1 MTLLRRRPSNVHYVC
16 CSVIVGEIATL
27 AEDNDAEKR
36 RASRV
41 EYGRVFGCTWWRNSF
56 MRGVSTKARQGGTA
70 TK

>member
-1 MTLLRRRPSNVHYVC
+1 
-16 CSVIVGEIATL
+16 
-27 AEDNDAEKR
+27 
-36 RASRV
+36 V